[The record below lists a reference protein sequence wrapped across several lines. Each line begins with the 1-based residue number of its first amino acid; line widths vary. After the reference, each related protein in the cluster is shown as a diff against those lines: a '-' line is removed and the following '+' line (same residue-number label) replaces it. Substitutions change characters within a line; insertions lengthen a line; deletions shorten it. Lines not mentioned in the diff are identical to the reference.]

1 MIWAIDS
8 SATTPLRDQIVTC
21 IRKAITTG
29 QLAVGDPLPPAA
41 ELGEALSVDRN
52 TVLAAYHRLRDAGV
66 LEFRRGRG
74 VRVAH
79 TTTPTA
85 VVVTAANH
93 LISIGRTHGMDR
105 DQLIQLIRELT

>member
-1 MIWAIDS
+1 MIWAIDHG
-8 SATTPLRDQIVTC
+8 ANTPLRDQIVTC
-21 IRKAITTG
+21 IRKGITTG
-29 QLAVGDPLPPAA
+29 QLSVGDQLPPAA

-52 TVLAAYHRLRDAGV
+52 TVLAAYHRLRDDGV

-79 TTTPTA
+79 STSPKSA
-85 VVVTAANH
+85 VITAANN
-93 LISIGRTHGMDR
+93 LIKVGRTHGMDR